1 MKKINKILFILTAQE
16 RKRLFLMV
24 FMILIMALL
33 EMIGVASIMPLISV
47 LVNQDIIETN
57 NLLNAMFKASNI
69 IGIETKQDFLFF
81 LSILCFALLILSI
94 FFKGLTTYVQVR
106 FNTMCRHNTAK
117 RLMEGYLNNPYS
129 WFKSPQC

>member
-1 MKKINKILFILTAQE
+1 MFILTAQE
-16 RKRLFLMV
+16 RKRLFNGV
-24 FMILIMALL
+24 YDLIMALL

-81 LSILCFALLILSI
+81 
-94 FFKGLTTYVQVR
+94 
-106 FNTMCRHNTAK
+106 
-117 RLMEGYLNNPYS
+117 
-129 WFKSPQC
+129 

>member
-1 MKKINKILFILTAQE
+1 MEKISKTLFILTHQE

-57 NLLNAMFKASNI
+57 YLLNTMFKASKT

-81 LSILCFALLILSI
+81 
-94 FFKGLTTYVQVR
+94 
-106 FNTMCRHNTAK
+106 
-117 RLMEGYLNNPYS
+117 
-129 WFKSPQC
+129 